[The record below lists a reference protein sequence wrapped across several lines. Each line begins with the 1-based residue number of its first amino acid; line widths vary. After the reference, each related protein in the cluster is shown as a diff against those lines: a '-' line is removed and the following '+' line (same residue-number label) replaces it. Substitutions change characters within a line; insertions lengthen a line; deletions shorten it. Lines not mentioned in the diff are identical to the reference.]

1 MKVNSKIFRGIE
13 FVQLNQL
20 PTEQREALLK
30 TVNHKIFIKILI
42 DGKIVGQCLQYKD
55 YEIWFENIYKPEKTT
70 PLQPNLVSTNVVP
83 VNITDKGLIPNT

>member
-1 MKVNSKIFRGIE
+1 MKANSKIFKGIE

-20 PTEQREALLK
+20 PPEQREALLK
-30 TVNHKIFIKILI
+30 TINHKIFIKILI

-55 YEIWFENIYKPEKTT
+55 YEIWFDNIYKTAAP
-70 PLQPNLVSTNVVP
+70 QVSAKAVP

>member
-1 MKVNSKIFRGIE
+1 MKVNSKIFKGIE

-20 PTEQREALLK
+20 PPEQREALLK
-30 TVNHKIFIKILI
+30 TINHKIFIKILI

-55 YEIWFENIYKPEKTT
+55 YEIWFENIYKTDRAP
-70 PLQPNLVSTNVVP
+70 QVSAKVVP